1 MHIENDKL
9 VGSYVSEVYPEN
21 GAVTIIIV
29 DGDSTPTRE
38 FTRYKYVQTP
48 QLTEIGVAV
57 KDYGCVII
65 PFNVINMITNNE
77 IDGKDFGVV
86 VNFNGAEY
94 GISISDIIALVPN
107 DTIEFSLVEEDT
119 FIGATFG
126 AEIPPFNSED
136 VDSVL
141 KVVDGKLQWV
151 KVEEPETYY
160 ISALISG
167 NFVVCYPNTT
177 TPVPYNKFDRGLP
190 IRLTNN
196 GEETTIMY
204 PCGLAGS
211 FTYASPASSDGT
223 IDVQGYIG
231 DIVNNIVKRDNYATL
246 KCVPSFGTTDKYKVL
261 SVNSSG
267 NGIEWKTLTKELPT
281 ISAGDA
287 GKVLKVN
294 AGETGVEWGAAGEGG
309 IPVIDA
315 STIPPRIETVDG
327 VQYDSSTDGLILSIG
342 GNDTLLPA
350 GTYFF
355 VDEIPQ
361 TPFILKITDSYQITY
376 AFPIYVSNVTIVNP
390 TPGMSGIYL
399 KNGTAYDYVYC
410 IPNSGADFAL
420 IPSTAELGYHDR

>member
-21 GAVTIIIV
+21 GAVTITIV

-38 FTRYKYVQTP
+38 YTRYKYVQTP
-48 QLTEIGVAV
+48 QLTELGIAV

-77 IDGKDFGVV
+77 IDGKDFGVI
-86 VNFNGAEY
+86 VNFNGVEY

-126 AEIPPFNSED
+126 SEIPPFNSEN
-136 VDSVL
+136 VNSVL

-204 PCGLAGS
+204 PCGLTGS
-211 FTYASPASSDGT
+211 FTYASPACSDGT

-281 ISAGDA
+281 IGSGDA

-294 AGETGVEWGAAGEGG
+294 AGETGVEWGAGG
-309 IPVIDA
+309 GTQVYTHRITLGKPSVTQNFTLTVISADATAYNENGFISYLTNHGAINAAKALPVNANCSYLSHLTNNVKIISGVYAD
-315 STIPPRIETVDG
+315 SSLIYG
-327 VQYDSSTDGLILSIG
+327 VQHIIS
-342 GNDTLLPA
+342 
-350 GTYFF
+350 
-355 VDEIPQ
+355 
-361 TPFILKITDSYQITY
+361 
-376 AFPIYVSNVTIVNP
+376 VSNGEIVD
-390 TPGMSGIYL
+390 TQS
-399 KNGTAYDYVYC
+399 NGTLNFVEDTC
-410 IPNSGADFAL
+410 TAL
-420 IPSTAELGYHDR
+420 